1 MSANVC
7 NDAGEV
13 VYKADSDAEAVRWWM
28 EWGRPG
34 DYLQDTDELLKDL
47 AEQLDLPDD

>member
-13 VYKADSDAEAVRWWM
+13 VFKAGSDAEAVRWWV
-28 EWGRPG
+28 ESGRPG
-34 DYLQDTDELLKDL
+34 DYLQDTDELMRDV
-47 AEQLDLPDD
+47 ADQLDLDDV